1 VGGTI
6 LVVDDELG
14 NVEVLA
20 DLLGSE
26 YEIVFATSGERALEL
41 AAQVKP
47 DLVLLDVMM
56 PGMDG
61 YEVCRR
67 LKQDVSSAAIPVI
80 FITGLTDAEA
90 ETRGLELGALDYVT
104 KPFTGPIVRQRVRN
118 HIELKRARDE
128 VTRLALTDGL
138 TGIPNR
144 RRFDEVLE
152 MEYKRLRRRESLL
165 SLILL
170 DIDFFKGF
178 NDTYGH
184 VAGDVCLREIAGVL
198 LAVINRPADLAA
210 RYGGEE
216 FACILPET
224 NVHGGATIAAEI
236 QNGIAGLRIPHAGSR
251 IAAHVTAS
259 FGVVTVNCMP
269 AMTAV
274 DVVSAADACL
284 YQAKAEGRNRIAA
297 QGDLQITR

>member
-1 VGGTI
+1 
-6 LVVDDELG
+6 
-14 NVEVLA
+14 
-20 DLLGSE
+20 
-26 YEIVFATSGERALEL
+26 
-41 AAQVKP
+41 
-47 DLVLLDVMM
+47 MM

-61 YEVCRR
+61 YEVCHR
-67 LKQDVSSAAIPVI
+67 LKDDESTAGIPVI
-80 FITGLTDAEA
+80 FITGLSDDEA

-104 KPFTGPIVRQRVRN
+104 KPFSGPIVRQRVRN

-152 MEYKRLRRRESLL
+152 LEYKRLRRRASLL

-170 DIDFFKGF
+170 DIDFFKAF

-184 VAGDVCLREIAGVL
+184 VAGDLCLRKIADVL

-224 NVHGGATIAAEI
+224 DLQGATTIAAEI
-236 QNGIAGLRIPHAGSR
+236 QSGIRKLKIVHAGSR
-251 IAAHVTAS
+251 IAGFVTAS
-259 FGVVTVNCMP
+259 FGVISVTCMA

-274 DVVSAADACL
+274 DVVRAADACL

-297 QGDLQITR
+297 EGDLQIAR